1 MRKLTYHVATTA
13 DGFIARADGSWD
25 FFPTEGGH
33 IPEFVAAMNSY
44 GAVLMGRKTYE
55 VGLKV
60 GVADPYPHLDSYVFS
75 RTLKESPSPRVKL
88 VSGDAAAVVR
98 TLKAREGRDLWL
110 CGGGELASVL
120 FAEGLIDEVLLKLNP
135 VLLGSGTPLLTHL
148 KDPTRLELLSTKV
161 YRGGVVLL
169 HYSVPR

>member
-13 DGFIARADGSWD
+13 DGLIARRDGSFD

-33 IPEFVAAMNSY
+33 IPEFIEAMKGY

-55 VGLKV
+55 VGLKL

-75 RTLKESPSPRVKL
+75 RTMKESPSPRVKL
-88 VSGDAAAVVR
+88 VAGEPAATVR
-98 TLKAREGRDLWL
+98 TLKAQEGPPLWL
-110 CGGGELASVL
+110 CGGGELASGL
-120 FAEGLIDEVLLKLNP
+120 FAEGLVDEVLLKVNP
-135 VLLGSGTPLLTHL
+135 VLLGEGTPLVSVL
-148 KDPTRLELLSTKV
+148 KAPTRLELLSTKV

-169 HYSVPR
+169 HYQVQR